1 MGVKVRKRGGKWYVV
16 IDYHGRRKS
25 KCVGT
30 REAAEKV
37 KREVEA
43 KLALGDM
50 RIFEPTSAPTFKDY
64 ADRWFEIH
72 KASRLKHSTA
82 QGYQSLLE
90 QHLFPSLGSLRL
102 EEITR
107 ERARGLV
114 ANLTQK
120 ELSPSTVRNVTA
132 LLRKILNEA
141 VEDGVIKSNPAARL
155 GLSVSAK
162 QQRQAKEFLR
172 PDEIRALLQTVEEG
186 FPKFHPLVT
195 TLVHTGMRI
204 GEALALEWGD
214 VQFGED
220 EKDPNRYI
228 VVRRN
233 FTHGQYATVKSGRER
248 RVNMSTALRRVLM
261 ELRDQR
267 MVEAFAQGREE
278 IELLVFPGPS
288 GRPLDYSWFNKRVW
302 HKALEAAR
310 LRRVTIHALRHS
322 YASFLIQAGASLAY
336 VRDQLGHSSI
346 QVTVDVYGHLV
357 PAENIAWTDALNT
370 LTSPQQSATGTQP
383 AFGVDEKKSV
393 EVVEKA
399 GAGEGNR
406 TPDLRFT
413 KPLLYRLSYAGPQR

>member
-1 MGVKVRKRGGKWYVV
+1 MGVKVRKRNGAWWVYV
-16 IDYHGRRKS
+16 DYHGRRKA
-25 KCVGT
+25 KKVGT

-50 RIFEPTSAPTFKDY
+50 RIFEPASAPTFQDY

-107 ERARGLV
+107 ERVRGFV
-114 ANLTQK
+114 AELTQK
-120 ELSPSTVRNVTA
+120 ELLPSTVRNVTA

-172 PDEIRALLQTVEEG
+172 PDEIQTLLQAVAEG
-186 FPKFHPLVT
+186 FQAFYALFMV
-195 TLVHTGMRI
+195 LVHTGTRI

-214 VQFGED
+214 VQFGEN
-220 EKDPNRYI
+220 EQDPNRYI
-228 VVRRN
+228 IVRRN

-261 ELRDQR
+261 EFQDRQMLA
-267 MVEAFAQGREE
+267 AFAQGREE
-278 IELLVFPGPS
+278 IEPLMFPGPG

-336 VRDQLGHSSI
+336 VWDQLGHSSI

-357 PAENIAWTDALNT
+357 PADNIAWTDALNA
-370 LTSPQQSATGTQP
+370 LTSPQQSATGAQQ
-383 AFGVDEKKSV
+383 AFGVEEKKSA
-393 EVVEKA
+393 EVFEKH
-399 GAGEGNR
+399 GRPGGIR
-406 TPDLRFT
+406 TPDPRFRKHFEAKFAT
-413 KPLLYRLSYAGPQR
+413 R

>member
-1 MGVKVRKRGGKWYVV
+1 VGVKVRKRRGKWYVV

-30 REAAEKV
+30 REAAERV
-37 KREVEA
+37 KREIEA
-43 KLALGDM
+43 RLALGDM
-50 RIFEPTSAPTFKDY
+50 GMIESSSSPTFKGY
-64 ADRWFEIH
+64 AEKWFDLH
-72 KASRLKHSTA
+72 KASRLKHSTS
-82 QGYQSLLE
+82 QGYKSLLD
-90 QHLFPSLGSLRL
+90 QHLISELGSLRL

-114 ANLTQK
+114 ADLAQK
-120 ELSPSTVRNVTA
+120 ELSPSTVRNVGA

-141 VEDGVIKSNPAARL
+141 FEDGLIESNPAARL
-155 GLSVSAK
+155 GLSMSAK

-172 PDEIRALLQTVEEG
+172 PDEIRTLLQTVEEG
-186 FPKFHPLVT
+186 FPQFCPLIT

-204 GEALALEWGD
+204 GEVLALEWGD
-214 VQFGED
+214 VNFGEN
-220 EKDPNRYI
+220 EQDPNRYI

-261 ELRDQR
+261 ELWDQQ

-278 IELLVFPGPS
+278 IKPLMFPGPS

-322 YASFLIQAGASLAY
+322 FASFLIQAGALLAY

-357 PAENIAWTDALNT
+357 PADNIAWTDALNT
-370 LTSPQQSATGTQP
+370 LSQSATPAQT
-383 AFGVDEKKSV
+383 AFGAEEKKSV
-393 EVVEKA
+393 EVFENH

-413 KPLLYRLSYAGPQR
+413 KPLLYRLSYAGNHQ